1 MLIFGKIKE
10 KRKRDKTMDEFIKL
24 LDESLNYVSHE
35 IVGDTIFIHVVSNRQ
50 KVICPYCGK
59 PSVKAHS
66 YYKRRF
72 QDMPM
77 QGKKV
82 QIILHNRKMFCDN
95 PECKYATFAER
106 FIFLP
111 ANAKKTQRLK
121 DEIINISMNVSSI
134 TAAGLLRNHI
144 ADVGKSTICKLL
156 KKR

>member
-1 MLIFGKIKE
+1 MLISGKIKE

-24 LDESLNYVSHE
+24 LDENLNYVSHE
-35 IVGDTIFIHVVSNRQ
+35 IVGDTIFIHVISNRE

-59 PSVKAHS
+59 PALKAHS
-66 YYKRRF
+66 HYERRF

-82 QIILHNRKMFCDN
+82 QIVLHNRKMFCDN
-95 PECKYATFAER
+95 PKCNYVTFAER

-121 DEIINISMNVSSI
+121 DEIINISINVSSI
-134 TAAGLLRNHI
+134 TAANLLRSHI
-144 ADVGKSTICKLL
+144 ADVGKSTICKL
-156 KKR
+156 